1 MRAQE
6 TQSLYERLGGAYKI
20 AILVDDFID
29 RIMDDP
35 RLDANPRVKEA
46 NQRLSK
52 AGLKYL
58 VTELTCWATGGPQ
71 TYTGRAMGESH
82 RHLMITEAEWQ
93 SFMDDFQQALDTC
106 KVRAAEQQ
114 ELTAILN
121 SSKAAIV
128 VSQG

>member
-20 AILVDDFID
+20 AILIDDFID

-106 KVRAAEQQ
+106 KVRTPEQR
-114 ELTAILN
+114 ELIAIL
-121 SSKAAIV
+121 SGSKSAIV
-128 VSQG
+128 VSPD